1 MEATMFE
8 VPVDKQEA
16 KLEYERIGISVLV
29 LLMIAAAAFYFI
41 ANRSARQQ
49 SAPVAAAPAA
59 PADPI
64 HDLKIVR
71 VTMNKDPMGTTA
83 VWLVTLQNNSA
94 SYTYTNIRYETNYIG
109 TNDKPILV
117 NQGSIP
123 DSFTPGD
130 QHNSQIRDALYPAGT
145 AWYKFKIV
153 DAKAAAH

>member
-1 MEATMFE
+1 MFE

-16 KLEYERIGISVLV
+16 KSKYKRLGISIVV
-29 LLMIAAAAFYFI
+29 LLLI
-41 ANRSARQQ
+41 SAGIFDLFTKQSAKQQ
-49 SAPVAAAPAA
+49 PAPVAAAPTA

-83 VWLVTLQNNSA
+83 VWLVTLQNKSA
-94 SYTYTNIRYETNYIG
+94 AYTYSNIHYETSYIAP
-109 TNDKPILV
+109 NDKPLVV

-123 DSFTPGD
+123 DTFGPGEE
-130 QHNSQIRDALYPAGT
+130 HNSQIRDTLYPNGT

-153 DAKAAAH
+153 DAKSSVR

>member
-1 MEATMFE
+1 MFE
-8 VPVDKQEA
+8 VPIDKQES

-29 LLMIAAAAFYFI
+29 LLLIAGAAFYFL
-41 ANRSARQQ
+41 AKRSARQQ
-49 SAPVAAAPAA
+49 TAPVAAVPTS

-83 VWLVTLQNNSA
+83 VWLVTLQNKST
-94 SYTYTNIRYETNYIG
+94 SYTYSNIRYETNYIG
-109 TNDKPILV
+109 ANDKPILV
-117 NQGSIP
+117 NQGSIQ

-130 QHNSQIRDALYPAGT
+130 EHNSQIRDTLYPNGT

-153 DAKAAAH
+153 DAKATAR

>member
-1 MEATMFE
+1 MFE
-8 VPVDKQEA
+8 VPVDKQES

-29 LLMIAAAAFYFI
+29 LLLIAGAAFYFLSKQ
-41 ANRSARQQ
+41 SARQQ

-71 VTMNKDPMGTTA
+71 VTMSKDPTGTTA
-83 VWLVTLQNNSA
+83 IWLVTLQNKSNA
-94 SYTYTNIRYETNYIG
+94 YTYSNIRYETNYIG
-109 TNDKPILV
+109 PNDTPILV
-117 NQGSIP
+117 NQGSIA

-130 QHNSQIRDALYPAGT
+130 EHNSQIRDTLYPNGT

-153 DAKAAAH
+153 DAKASAR